1 MNRRSF
7 LHSATG
13 LTAVTLAGC
22 LADAGDGDSPDST
35 GSPDETPTDESTR
48 SPTDDPTP
56 TVTPSPTPDGP
67 SGVYVQ
73 SFRETMVV
81 SGMATDGDYRFAL
94 LLAVPH
100 RFWTVTLEE
109 RSAVPIED
117 SDDVHLMVAVWDP
130 ESGRVLPDSDLSVE
144 LTRDGDLVSQE
155 VIYPMLSQRMGFHY
169 GANFALEGDGTYT
182 ARISTGGVSAR
193 TTGSFTGRFE
203 SGASAAIDFEWSKAV
218 REQLKSESLDAAGSR
233 GALKPMDMGEL
244 PQPQAATPE
253 NLSGTVLGT
262 ARIDDAK
269 LVVTQLTG
277 MAAERFTD
285 GDPYFAVSAR
295 TPYNRLVL
303 PAMSVVGQYAR
314 ADEILFSDDLQPTL
328 DPELGYH
335 YGATVPEQA
344 VSGDEVVVEVPT
356 PPQLAR
362 HEGYERAFLQMTA
375 DSFTV

>member
-13 LTAVTLAGC
+13 VTAVTLAGC
-22 LADAGDGDSPDST
+22 LADAGDSESPDST
-35 GSPDETPTDESTR
+35 GSPAKTPTDESTR

-56 TVTPSPTPDGP
+56 TVTPSPTPKGP

-73 SFRETMVV
+73 SFRETMVI

-100 RFWTVTLEE
+100 RFWTVSLDE
-109 RSAVPIED
+109 RSEVPIEE
-117 SDDVHLMVAVWDP
+117 SDDVHLMAAVWDP

-144 LTRDGDLVSQE
+144 ITRDGDLVSQE

-169 GANFALEGDGTYT
+169 GANFGLDGDGTYT

-193 TTGSFTGRFE
+193 KSGSFDGRFE
-203 SGASAAIDFEWSKAV
+203 DGASAAIEFDWSKAV
-218 REQLKSESLDAAGSR
+218 REQLKSESLDAAGST
-233 GALKPMDMGEL
+233 GALQPMDMGEL
-244 PQPQAATPE
+244 PQPQVAKAE
-253 NLSGTVLGT
+253 NLPGDVLGT

-269 LVVTQLTG
+269 FVVTQLTG
-277 MAAERFTD
+277 EAAARFTD
-285 GDPYFAVSAR
+285 GDPYLAVSAR

-303 PAMSVVGQYAR
+303 PAMGVVGQFAR
-314 ADEILFSDDLQPTL
+314 EHESYFSEQLQATL
-328 DPELGYH
+328 DPVLGYH
-335 YGATVPEQA
+335 YGASLPETA
-344 VSGDEVVVEVPT
+344 ESGDEVVVEVTT

-362 HEGYERAFLQMTA
+362 HEGYERAFLQMNA
-375 DSFTV
+375 DRVTV